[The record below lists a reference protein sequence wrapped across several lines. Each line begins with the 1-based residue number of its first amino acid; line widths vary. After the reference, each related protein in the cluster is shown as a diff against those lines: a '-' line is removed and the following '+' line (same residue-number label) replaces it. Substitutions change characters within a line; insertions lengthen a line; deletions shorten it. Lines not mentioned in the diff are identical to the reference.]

1 MQDTILNEAKD
12 ALEQISADPDARE
25 RAERRLL
32 ELRLLEQD
40 AILLRE
46 EGREEG
52 RQQGREEGRQ
62 QGREEGREEQK
73 LATLRRLLTVKFG
86 ALPHSADARLAHAS
100 AADVDRWLDRVVSVD
115 SLDAVFD

>member
-12 ALEQISADPDARE
+12 ALEQMSADPDARE

-40 AILLRE
+40 ALLLRE
-46 EGREEG
+46 QG
-52 RQQGREEGRQ
+52 RQ
-62 QGREEGREEQK
+62 EQK
-73 LATLRRLLTVKFG
+73 LVTLRRLLTVKFG
-86 ALPHSADARLAHAS
+86 ALPHGAEARLAHAS
-100 AADVDRWLDRVVSVD
+100 AADVDRWLDQVVAVD